1 MQVIVTYRD
10 RRQMLERCLRSL
22 AEHGFEDVVVIDND
36 SEVPLEESWYRV
48 VRADNTY
55 RHLAPWALGLVP
67 KDDWYIVCDC
77 DIAIDD
83 WCPEDVGEY
92 LKEQLVAHPD
102 IPKIGLGIDTTGFC
116 HPWPDRYIYSYA
128 MERAVWAD
136 RYDVIEEAD
145 LLAAPI
151 DTHFAMH
158 RPGTV
163 DFPGI
168 GGART
173 MEPYLCR
180 HLPWENAEYTD
191 EERLYYS
198 RMPDWALSHSASSVV
213 PHVVVPFTEL
223 RAETSAALQGREVTY
238 SPMLTDESYFEL
250 LSDCW
255 AAKRSFIVVEHD
267 IVVEPWT
274 IDELAACPED
284 WCSMGYPY
292 RGDPAAHGLACTK
305 FSDRLIARYPDLFK
319 LIGRFGD
326 EKHVERHWCRMD
338 AWMWIALTNQ
348 GEKRHEHPGV
358 VGHLG
363 PQFPRH
369 GCLTA

>member
-1 MQVIVTYRD
+1 
-10 RRQMLERCLRSL
+10 MLERCLRSL

-48 VRADNTY
+48 VRADNTH

-77 DIAIDD
+77 DIEIDD
-83 WCPEDVGEY
+83 WCPDDVGEY
-92 LKEQLVAHPD
+92 LKACLDSRPD
-102 IPKIGLGIDTTGFC
+102 LPKVGLGINTENFVW
-116 HPWPDRYIYSYA
+116 PWPYHYVYSYA
-128 MERAVWAD
+128 MELAVED
-136 RYDVIEEAD
+136 RYPRSGGPLDGD
-145 LLAAPI
+145 GFPKPLLEAPI

-173 MEPYLCR
+173 TGVYTCT
-180 HLPWENAEYTD
+180 HLPWGNAEYTD

-198 RMPDWALSHSASSVV
+198 RMPDWALTHSASSVV

-305 FSDRLIARYPDLFK
+305 FSDRLIARHPETFKWVDL
-319 LIGRFGD
+319 LRD
-326 EKHVERHWCRMD
+326 DSHEPRHWCRMD
-338 AWMWIALTNQ
+338 AWLWHTLTKF